1 MGALRWTGSHPL
13 GMTGEGGLGEGGSG
27 ENASGDRVA
36 VLSAAA
42 AGLVLA
48 HVMIDQHIGLWGVTS
63 EQMSLLQAAN
73 VAGHGLLF
81 AWWMV
86 LIAWARAPARPGAT
100 MALTLMVGLEALLF
114 NGLVALAACPPPCAG
129 AFPYQDIVH
138 LAIVGVGGWAGLT
151 AYRAW
156 QTRHRG
162 EGRRLTWLTVAVI
175 VASMALSAPLSIQV
189 LSGG

>member
-1 MGALRWTGSHPL
+1 MRPATGTADRVTL
-13 GMTGEGGLGEGGSG
+13 LAA
-27 ENASGDRVA
+27 ASG
-36 VLSAAA
+36 
-42 AGLVLA
+42 GLVLA
-48 HVMIDQHIGLWGVTS
+48 HVLIDQHIGLWGATS

-81 AWWMV
+81 AWWML

-100 MALTLMVGLEALLF
+100 MALTVFLAVEAFLLH
-114 NGLVALAACPPPCAG
+114 GLVAVTACPPPCAG

-138 LAIVGVGGWAGLT
+138 VGIVVGGGWGALAG
-151 AYRAW
+151 YRA
-156 QTRHRG
+156 RGASHRG
-162 EGRRLTWLTVAVI
+162 ETRRLTWLTVAVI